1 MKVRK
6 SVGFLLLAVTLLL
19 PLGAAVYA
27 QEDEKMVFVMAYPS
41 DIGELNPM
49 FYRSERSHWY
59 DMLVYDTLITYD
71 DNMDPMPWLAE
82 DWSVTADGK
91 SVTFTIRDGVTWHDG
106 TALTAEDVKFT
117 FDYYKGGPTDTNQWT
132 FMQFMTEATVSGS
145 DVTAT
150 FNRTF
155 TFLVEN
161 IGDLYI
167 LPKHVRD
174 GTDADDERW
183 DDATDVAA
191 HTGSGP
197 YKYVER
203 TPDEYTLLDRYDDW
217 WGPNH
222 PDINQLPFIE
232 EVRIDVVR
240 GQDARILA
248 MRNGEADS
256 ERYEVFG
263 AYVNTILNAPELQL
277 VTGVASQWDYILG
290 FNTRLPGLNDTAVR
304 RACAYAIDRQE
315 LINIG
320 RLGFG
325 TTTTSVI
332 PETFFPTL
340 YSENGDFPGHNTTI
354 ANEILDDAGYLD
366 HDSDGV
372 RELPGGSDDEL
383 AFDLWVLSWD
393 DISVATG
400 TGLKIQLEDIGF
412 DINVEVKDDDPMYE
426 GIYQTSTQTFE
437 MYTMADG
444 YDPYPTHVWWRMH
457 SDNDVDW
464 GDNPFG
470 LVNET
475 LDDALDDFMAATPTE
490 IADAA
495 ELVQEY
501 AVDNLPYIPLYL
513 SDDTHALRAEW
524 ANYTTPPGGPF
535 TSYNPRNMI
544 FMYDSGLITTTPP
557 PAGVDIVL
565 VIAVGAVALV
575 VGIVISYLLFKRK

>member
-1 MKVRK
+1 
-6 SVGFLLLAVTLLL
+6 
-19 PLGAAVYA
+19 
-27 QEDEKMVFVMAYPS
+27 
-41 DIGELNPM
+41 
-49 FYRSERSHWY
+49 
-59 DMLVYDTLITYD
+59 MLVYDTLITYD
-71 DNMDPMPWLAE
+71 DDTVPMPWLAE
-82 DWSVTADGK
+82 SWTVSADGR
-91 SVTFTIRDGVTWHDG
+91 SATFTIRDGVTWHDG

-117 FDYYKGGPTDTNQWT
+117 FDYYKAAPEDANQWT

-161 IGDLYI
+161 LGDLYI
-167 LPKHVRD
+167 LPKHVRE
-174 GTDADDERW
+174 GVDADNERW
-183 DDATDVAA
+183 NDATDVAA

-197 YKYVER
+197 FKYVER
-203 TPDEYTLLDRYDDW
+203 TPDEYTELVRYDDW
-217 WGPNH
+217 WGPSH
-222 PDINQLPFIE
+222 EDINQIPFIE

-263 AYVNTILNAPELQL
+263 AYVNTILNAPEIQL

-290 FNTRLPGLNDTAVR
+290 FNTRLPGLEDIAVR
-304 RACAYAIDRQE
+304 RACAYAIDRAE

-325 TTTTSVI
+325 TPTTSVI
-332 PETFFPTL
+332 PDTFFPAL
-340 YSENGDFPGHNTTI
+340 YDAVGDFPAQDINMSKD
-354 ANEILDDAGYLD
+354 ILDDAGFVD
-366 HDSDGV
+366 TDADGV
-372 RELPGGSDDEL
+372 RNLPGSEDEL

-400 TGLKIQLEDIGF
+400 TGLKIQLEEVGF
-412 DINVEVKDDDPMYE
+412 DINVIVTDDDPMYE
-426 GIYQTSTQTFE
+426 GIYQHSTQTFQ

-444 YDPYPTHVWWRMH
+444 YGPYPDHVWWRMH

-470 LVNET
+470 WENDT
-475 LDDALDDFMAATPTE
+475 LDDALDAYMAAEPDE
-490 IADAA
+490 IEDAA
-495 ELVQEY
+495 ALVQEY
-501 AVDNLPYIPLYL
+501 AVDNMPYIPLYL

-524 ANYTTPPGGPF
+524 TNFTTPPGGPF
-535 TSYNPRNMI
+535 TSFNIRNMV
-544 FMYDSGLITTTPP
+544 FMYDSGLVTTTPP
-557 PAGVDIVL
+557 PAGVDMVL
-565 VIAVGAVALV
+565 VVAVGAVALV
-575 VGIVISYLLFKRK
+575 VGILVSYLLFKRK